1 VYTAFSEEF
10 KMESPGG
17 KLELMTGKVVVIT
30 GRASDI
36 GLVGTLTNDRITP
49 LHAGAEAA
57 MLSAVPQG
65 RWCEP
70 EEVRETAIFLSS
82 ERASHTAGHVMP
94 VDGGWTAR

>member
-1 VYTAFSEEF
+1 
-10 KMESPGG
+10 
-17 KLELMTGKVVVIT
+17 
-30 GRASDI
+30 
-36 GLVGTLTNDRITP
+36 
-49 LHAGAEAA
+49 